1 MVNQFLMLPSL
12 ISISARM
19 NINDSYSVSVVR
31 AGETKSI
38 MSCELIP
45 TTHQD
50 QHPYIRQNISGVRQ
64 NLPIPSYSEGGEAI
78 WWSISGQM
86 IEKAVINPY
95 DEYVVTPNQQGVYIL
110 ELRFGDSRELYK
122 VFIK

>member
-1 MVNQFLMLPSL
+1 
-12 ISISARM
+12 
-19 NINDSYSVSVVR
+19 
-31 AGETKSI
+31 
-38 MSCELIP
+38 
-45 TTHQD
+45 
-50 QHPYIRQNISGVRQ
+50 
-64 NLPIPSYSEGGEAI
+64 
-78 WWSISGQM
+78 M